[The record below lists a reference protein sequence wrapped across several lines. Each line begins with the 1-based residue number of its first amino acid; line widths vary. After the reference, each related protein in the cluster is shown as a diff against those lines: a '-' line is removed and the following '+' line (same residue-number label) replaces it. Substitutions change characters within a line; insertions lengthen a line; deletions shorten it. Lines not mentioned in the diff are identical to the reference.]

1 MNARRGNRRHSPKV
15 AGLATLAALLSLAA
29 VAHADPLLRWDRPL
43 DKLLVGDQATLS
55 VMLDDT
61 LRVRTIE
68 LRVAFD
74 PEVVASVDG
83 GPGALFAGFDLYP
96 GFELTEDG
104 RWYGYCVVLGAD
116 DWAQGPGE
124 LFRWTVRAIAEGS
137 SPVATVE
144 IRLRPPGGGDYPDV
158 ALPGTALDV
167 GDITTSPSLPDAVS
181 RLALFPNPFNPRT
194 TVTLTATD
202 GGSGAIDVIDLRG
215 RLVATVWQGNWSPGV
230 VHASWDGRGRS
241 GNAVA
246 SGTYVFRL
254 RDDVGKTLDRARGTL
269 AR

>member
-1 MNARRGNRRHSPKV
+1 MSTACGRSHRF
-15 AGLATLAALLSLAA
+15 LLMFSLSVVVCLNA
-29 VAHADPLLRWDRPL
+29 VAHANPVLRWDRPL
-43 DKLLVGDQATLS
+43 DKLLVGNQATLS

-74 PEVVASVDG
+74 PDVITSVDG

-96 GFELTEDG
+96 GFELTQDD

-124 LFRWTVRAIAEGS
+124 LFRWTVRAVSEGS

-144 IRLRPPGGGDYPDV
+144 VRLRPPGGGDYPDV
-158 ALPGTALDV
+158 ALPGTAIDV
-167 GDITTSPSLPDAVS
+167 GDLTTAPLLPAVAD
-181 RLALFPNPFNPRT
+181 RLALYPNPFNPRT
-194 TVTLTATD
+194 TVTLTATS
-202 GGSGAIDVIDLRG
+202 GGSGAIDVVDLRG
-215 RLVATVWQGNWSPGV
+215 RLLTTLWRGAWSPGRV
-230 VHASWDGRGRS
+230 QAMWDGRDRS
-241 GNAVA
+241 GHTVA
-246 SGTYVFRL
+246 SGAYVFRL
-254 RDDVGKTLDRARGTL
+254 RDERGQTLDLIRGTL